1 MRVLVSKN
9 GDSRML
15 LRSTWYGW
23 WHSGSPSPSPREYPI
38 LSPESGL
45 RIELTSPSPQPRT
58 GMAPNEKSQDQQ
70 DRDVLVYNAPGF
82 FANDSKVPRW
92 MQNLLT
98 DVFSFVILHYFVWG
112 VPFLVLFYVFHKC
125 GLDYVSIAMVVL
137 YLPSFFSG
145 AHKTGKGNM
154 WEGLRTSSLWGLLNK
169 FLRVKII
176 REQELDSNKQ
186 YIFGFHP
193 HGIIVLSR
201 IAIFGGSFEDI
212 FPGITYR
219 ILGASPMFYIPL
231 GRELCLWMG
240 GVDASRSTSEKVL
253 KEGNSIVVYP
263 GGVAGIFKTNPN
275 SKETQIVLKN
285 RLGFVKLAMN
295 HGADLVPTFV
305 FGEKWLYNMWNPPKG
320 VIDFFRK
327 MLGIPVLV
335 FWGKFWWM
343 PKAPEEGKRYGLVYG
358 KPITTKLNP
367 TPTEEEIR
375 AIHTQY
381 VAEIERIFELYK
393 LEFGYEED
401 ETLAIV

>member
-1 MRVLVSKN
+1 
-9 GDSRML
+9 
-15 LRSTWYGW
+15 
-23 WHSGSPSPSPREYPI
+23 
-38 LSPESGL
+38 
-45 RIELTSPSPQPRT
+45 
-58 GMAPNEKSQDQQ
+58 MAPNPIADGHEQQ
-70 DRDVLVYNAPGF
+70 DKDVLVYDAPGF
-82 FANDSKVPRW
+82 FAPDSRVPRW
-92 MQNLLT
+92 LQSVAT
-98 DVFSFVILHYFVWG
+98 DLFSFVILHYFVWG
-112 VPFLVLFYVFHKC
+112 VPFLVLFYVFHKI

-145 AHKTGKGNM
+145 AHKTGRGNV

-176 REQELDSNKQ
+176 REQELDPNKQ

-212 FPGITYR
+212 FPGIKYR

-240 GVDASRSTSEKVL
+240 GVDASRSTGEKVL
-253 KEGNSIVVYP
+253 DEGNSIVVYP

-275 SKETQIVLKN
+275 SKETQLVLKN

-305 FGEKWLYNMWNPPKG
+305 FGEKWLYNMWNPPTG
-320 VIDFFRK
+320 VISFFRK
-327 MLGIPVLV
+327 TLGIPVLV

-343 PKAPEEGKRYGLVYG
+343 PKAPAKGKRFGVVYG
-358 KPITTKLNP
+358 KPISTKHSGNP
-367 TPTEEEIR
+367 TDEEVR

-381 VAEIERIFELYK
+381 IAEIERIFKQYK
-393 LEFGYEED
+393 SEFGYEVD
-401 ETLAIV
+401 ETLAIM

>member
-1 MRVLVSKN
+1 
-9 GDSRML
+9 
-15 LRSTWYGW
+15 
-23 WHSGSPSPSPREYPI
+23 
-38 LSPESGL
+38 
-45 RIELTSPSPQPRT
+45 
-58 GMAPNEKSQDQQ
+58 MAPNAVTEERTPPQGK
-70 DRDVLVYNAPGF
+70 DVLVYDAPGF
-82 FANDSKVPRW
+82 FAKDSNVPRW
-92 MQNLLT
+92 VQSLLT
-98 DVFSFVILHYFVWG
+98 DIFSFVILHYFVWG
-112 VPFLVLFYVFHKC
+112 VPFLVLFCIFHKC

-145 AHKTGKGNM
+145 AQKTGRGNV

-169 FLRVKII
+169 FLRLKII

-240 GVDASRSTSEKVL
+240 GVDASRSTGEKVL
-253 KEGNSIVVYP
+253 NEGNSIVVYP
-263 GGVAGIFKTNPN
+263 GGVAGIFKTNPS
-275 SKETQIVLKN
+275 SKETQLVLKH
-285 RLGFVKLAMN
+285 RFGFVKLAMN

-305 FGEKWLYNMWNPPKG
+305 FGEKWLYNMWNPPRG

-327 MLGIPVLV
+327 TLGIPVLV

-343 PKAPEEGKRYGLVYG
+343 PNAPAKGKRYGLVYG
-358 KPITTKLNP
+358 KPIKTALTEN
-367 TPTEEEIR
+367 PTEEEIR
-375 AIHTQY
+375 AIHTMY
-381 VAEIERIFELYK
+381 VAEIQRIFEQYK
-393 LEFGYEED
+393 SDFGYEED
-401 ETLAIV
+401 ETLAII